1 MVTVALLDSVVIY
14 PTLVTPIRPAK
25 WDDRTVYRGAP
36 ESGRSIV
43 GMNLSSQLTYNMR
56 HGAEDLRIMLTT
68 DITNNFLPQSW
79 QDSLAALSYSVIG
92 LLDSVIRGIG
102 VLL

>member
-1 MVTVALLDSVVIY
+1 MFVRLTG
-14 PTLVTPIRPAK
+14 
-25 WDDRTVYRGAP
+25 GASS
-36 ESGRSIV
+36 SGRSIV
-43 GMNLSSQLTYNMR
+43 GMNLSSQLTYNMH

-79 QDSLAALSYSVIG
+79 QDSLADLSYSVIG
-92 LLDSVIRGIG
+92 LWDSIVRGVG